1 LATDDITSIMNAFNL
16 TGKKIVV
23 TGASSGLGKQSAIA
37 LSHYGAELIVTARD
51 KTRLNETYEQL
62 QGKNHQKYQLDLSDR
77 PAVTDFVEQLPMI
90 NGILYSV
97 GISSIVPTSFIK
109 PEELDEVFESN
120 FKSSVHLN
128 TVILRKKKIEKGGSV
143 LFISTISTWIPYVG
157 GALYVSSKAAL
168 EGYARVLGL
177 ELAPKKI
184 RVNCLRPAFVKG
196 TMLDDT
202 EKKLS
207 KDIIKQIEAKQPL
220 GLGEPEDVANTVV
233 FFMSDA
239 SKWITGTNLI
249 LGGG

>member
-1 LATDDITSIMNAFNL
+1 MNAFDL
-16 TGKKIVV
+16 TGKTILV
-23 TGASSGLGKQSAIA
+23 TGASSGLGRESAIT
-37 LSHYGAELIVTARD
+37 LSHYGAELIITARN
-51 KTRLNETYEQL
+51 KERLENTY
-62 QGKNHQKYQLDLSDR
+62 QKLDGNGHRKFEMDLSD
-77 PAVTDFVEQLPMI
+77 VDKVSQFVDNLPKLY
-90 NGILYSV
+90 GILYSV
-97 GISSIVPTSFIK
+97 GISSIVPAGFIK
-109 PEELDEVFESN
+109 NEELDKVFEGN
-120 FKSSVHLN
+120 FKSSVNIN
-128 TVILRKKKIEKGGSV
+128 TQILRKKKIEKGGSI

-196 TMLDDT
+196 PMLEDT

-207 KDIIKQIEAKQPL
+207 PDIIKQIDKKQPL